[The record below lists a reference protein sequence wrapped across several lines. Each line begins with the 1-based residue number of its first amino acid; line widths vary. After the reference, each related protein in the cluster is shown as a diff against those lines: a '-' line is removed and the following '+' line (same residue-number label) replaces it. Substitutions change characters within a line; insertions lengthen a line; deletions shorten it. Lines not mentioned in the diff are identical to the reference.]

1 MIFEEQISRKPNHYP
16 WASDYI
22 DTFHKGFW
30 TSNEFNFKTD
40 VAQFNQELSKEEQ
53 QLIVRTMT
61 AIGQIE
67 VAVKTFW
74 SKLGDNLPHPVMT
87 DLGITMGNTEVL
99 HNNAYE
105 KLIDCL
111 GMEDVFEKNLKEP
124 ILKGRVDYLR
134 KYLKKFSED
143 EKEQYLYSLMLFGL
157 FVENVSLFSQFYIGL
172 YFNRFRGIM
181 KDTAQ
186 QIDYTLHEEDLHAQV
201 AIKLI
206 NTIFEEYPELR
217 SKKLEERVIEECQ
230 LAIEY
235 ESKVI
240 DWIVGDYNGDFLN
253 AQILKDFIKDRM
265 NKSLKEIGYNQIK
278 FNVDPASKK
287 AYNWINEEIYGNSK
301 TDFFNKKPT
310 SYAKSTQSYDEL
322 F

>member
-1 MIFEEQISRKPNHYP
+1 MIFKEQISLKPNHYP
-16 WASDYI
+16 WAKDYI

-40 VAQFNQELSKEEQ
+40 VAQFNKELTEQEQ
-53 QLIVRTMT
+53 QMLVRAMS

-67 VAVKTFW
+67 VSLKTFW
-74 SKLGDNLPHPVMT
+74 SKLGENLPHPILN
-87 DLGITMGNTEVL
+87 DLGITMGNTEVI
-99 HNNAYE
+99 HGAAYS
-105 KLIDCL
+105 KLIESL
-111 GMEDVFEKNLKEP
+111 GMEDQFEKNLEED
-124 ILKGRVDYLR
+124 ILKGRVEYLK
-134 KYLKKFSED
+134 KYLKTFSDD
-143 EKEQYLYSLMLFGL
+143 EKEQYLYSLMLFGI

-186 QIDYTLHEEDLHAQV
+186 QIDYTLHEEDLHSQV

-206 NTIFEEYPELR
+206 NTIIEEYPELR
-217 SKKLEERVIEECQ
+217 SKDLEDRVTEECQ
-230 LAIEY
+230 LAIQY

-240 DWIVGDYNGDFLN
+240 DWIVGDYEGENIS

-265 NKSLKEIGYNQIK
+265 NKSLGKINFNKIK
-278 FNVDPASKK
+278 FDVDPRSKV
-287 AYNWINEEIYGNSK
+287 AYSWINEEIYGNSR

-310 SYAKSTQSYDEL
+310 AYAKANQAFDDL